1 MDIIVTPLAQ
11 KQLADIS
18 DKRAQ
23 QGIERAIDSLE
34 TDPDK
39 KGKAL
44 IGNLMG
50 YRSIRAVAQRY
61 RVIYKID
68 ESTQTVMILAL
79 GMRKEGDKADI
90 YALARKLV
98 QTGLLTLF
106 VLLILSCSLLT

>member
-18 DKRAQ
+18 DKRVQ
-23 QGIERAIDSLE
+23 QGVERAIDSLE
-34 TDPDK
+34 TDPNE

-50 YRSIRAVAQRY
+50 YRSLRAVAQRY
-61 RVIYKID
+61 RIIYKID
-68 ESTQTVMILAL
+68 QSTQTVIILAL
-79 GMRKEGDKADI
+79 GIRKEGDKADI

-98 QTGLLTLF
+98 QAGLLTL
-106 VLLILSCSLLT
+106 SLLVILTWSVLI